1 MTLPPPMA
9 GWSAAS
15 KYQKTADPHTGFSHC
30 SSHSLAETLK
40 STPEGKGGWGV
51 WSIAVLRGRSGFLWT
66 VNSLHWSVDEETV
79 STGLTHL
86 PELGHPSDK
95 ARTAAQSF

>member
-1 MTLPPPMA
+1 M
-9 GWSAAS
+9 
-15 KYQKTADPHTGFSHC
+15 
-30 SSHSLAETLK
+30 
-40 STPEGKGGWGV
+40 